1 MRKIELAAL
10 IIVIFSFF
18 LAFYLYPQMQE
29 TMAFHWNIEG
39 KVDSYA
45 SKSLA
50 LFLMPAIGFLL
61 FLLFLAIP
69 RIDPLKKNIEK
80 FRNYFDSFFILILLF
95 LLYLYSL
102 TIIWNLGFNFN
113 MVKNLVPAFS
123 VLFFYTGVLVE
134 NAKRNWFV
142 GIRTPWTLSSEKV
155 WNKTH
160 KLGGKLIKIAAFIS
174 LLGFFF
180 ENLAFYFLILPILF
194 ACFYSVVYSYF
205 EFKKIEKR

>member
-1 MRKIELAAL
+1 MRKSELAAF
-10 IIVIFSFF
+10 IIVIFSFIIA
-18 LAFYLYPQMQE
+18 LYLYPQMPE
-29 TMAFHWNIEG
+29 IMASHWSLEG

-50 LFLMPAIGFLL
+50 LFLMPAISFLL

-80 FRNYFDSFFILILLF
+80 FRNYFDTFFILILLF

-102 TIIWNLGFNFN
+102 TILWNLGFSFN

-155 WNKTH
+155 WDKTH
-160 KLGGKLIKIAAFIS
+160 KLGGRLIKIAS
-174 LLGFFF
+174 LICLFGFFF
-180 ENLAFYFLILPILF
+180 ENLAFYFLFLPILF

-205 EFKKIEKR
+205 EFKKIKKR